1 MQVRRRFQYQ
11 RKLIELIIIRKI
23 TRYHVFS
30 DKIVVLKDGK
40 IVEEGTYDQLASME
54 DGHFKQ
60 LITKQTVRS
69 R

>member
-1 MQVRRRFQYQ
+1 M
-11 RKLIELIIIRKI
+11 IIIRKI